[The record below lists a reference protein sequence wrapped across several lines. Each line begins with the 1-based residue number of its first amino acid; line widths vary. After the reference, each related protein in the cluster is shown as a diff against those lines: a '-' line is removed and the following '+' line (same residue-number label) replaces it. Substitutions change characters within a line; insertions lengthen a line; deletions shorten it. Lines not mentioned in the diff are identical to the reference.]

1 MKLFIILFF
10 ISNSTFAQT
19 KKEGEFILKGKVNY
33 STDRYIYFVW
43 RNKQDGFRFVDSA
56 KVINGQFEFKRE
68 IFGYNGFFYIKS
80 DPNNFDNNDLIN
92 NVQVPIDNSVMNI
105 KLKVGSFSKYK
116 LIGCKACDELKLL
129 QQKANLESEI
139 ITARNELINFHEKG
153 FALDIKN
160 MEQEALLFS
169 NKIKKDKLLW
179 CKKNINNSLL
189 PYNLYK
195 WELDFTLK
203 EFKEFYDKASK
214 NQKQSF
220 YGMYLEEIVGRKEN
234 EENQIGKQAFTFE
247 KMGFN
252 NSTVSLQSINKKGY
266 VILDF
271 WGSWCGPCRASH
283 PHLIKLFKKYKSYK
297 LSIIGVAADNGNE
310 EKWKKAIKEDG
321 ISLWSNVLEGEKKQ
335 NDSLSYNLRDE
346 YLIHSYPT
354 KILINPN
361 GKIIGRFANDDL
373 KPLEDK
379 LKEIYKF

>member
-56 KVINGQFEFKRE
+56 KVINGQFEFKGE